1 MASYDPTLLNIDP
14 YYDDYDEDKKFLR
27 VLFRPGY
34 AVQARELTQ
43 LQSILQNQ
51 VSRMGDHIFEDGAK
65 IIGGDQSVQNCSY
78 IRVVKGASLDQ
89 IGGYDIS
96 QIKTD
101 GGTTENVSAR
111 VVHFERTATSTVDN
125 YDLLYVNFLQGNTF
139 QPGGTF
145 ASSYTGGTA
154 AGEIASLATESTDA
168 TVVNGVQG
176 RSKVITTSPGIF
188 YTDGFFVKTDKQSSS
203 IYGFTGDGVRF
214 FDQPSGSVGF
224 SVRRS
229 VATEGDDATLRDPAS
244 GSYNYNAPG
253 ADRYK
258 IDLNLG

>member
-78 IRVVKGASLDQ
+78 IRVVKGASLDM

-111 VVHFERTATSTVDN
+111 VVHYERTPSSTVDD

-139 QPGGTF
+139 QPEARSDQPLLVELEQVKLQQF
-145 ASSYTGGTA
+145 
-154 AGEIASLATESTDA
+154 LATPPMQPWL
-168 TVVNGVQG
+168 TVY
-176 RSKVITTSPGIF
+176 RE
-188 YTDGFFVKTDKQSSS
+188 DVKLSQPVPVFS
-203 IYGFTGDGVRF
+203 ILM
-214 FDQPSGSVGF
+214 GS
-224 SVRRS
+224 
-229 VATEGDDATLRDPAS
+229 L
-244 GSYNYNAPG
+244 
-253 ADRYK
+253 
-258 IDLNLG
+258 